1 MVSKIKE
8 VASKYWLTAACLIA
22 LFAFYYYETET
33 GQADAFLFPTVDE
46 IGKSLSENW
55 QLMFS
60 NMFASFGLI
69 VPSIIL
75 SLAIALS
82 LGTLLGMNKK
92 LRDGLHPI
100 IYTFSVIPAI
110 LLSPFA
116 LILAPTITV
125 AAIFLIVY
133 GTVWATLFATITGIM
148 AIDKRYLDK
157 AKTLELSGWKL
168 IVKVVLPAASPAI
181 IGGFVNSLRSSFV
194 MLVFAEMYG
203 AQQGMGYFVKKYAD
217 FGIYSNTW
225 AGVIFLALVL
235 VIVMQFFE
243 HLKTYLLRWTV

>member
-1 MVSKIKE
+1 MGKIKE
-8 VASKYWLTAACLIA
+8 FISRYWITAICLLA
-22 LFAFYYYETET
+22 MFAFYHYETAT
-33 GQADAFLFPTVDE
+33 GRADAFLFPTVGE
-46 IGKSLSENW
+46 IGESFADNW

-69 VPSIIL
+69 IPSIIL

-92 LRDGLHPI
+92 LRDGLHPVVYI
-100 IYTFSVIPAI
+100 FSVVPAI

-116 LILAPTITV
+116 LILAPSITV

-148 AIDKRYLDK
+148 AIDKWYLDK
-157 AKTLELSGWKL
+157 ARTLELSGWKL
-168 IVKVVLPAASPAI
+168 VARVVLPAASPAI

-235 VIVMQFFE
+235 VIVMQLFE
-243 HLKTYLLRWTV
+243 RLKSYLLRWTA